1 MELSDNERIR
11 RFVGLIITLFLV
23 SSSHHDALLS
33 QLAQQGTQSVTSM
46 YTGAD
51 GLTHFRRIEIPYN
64 LPIQLKGG
72 VVFGRH
78 ELEARGTPRHL
89 GNAPHRRYVV
99 TLSGAAKIVGSSGEV
114 FIADPRHILLA
125 EDLTGKGH
133 STQAVGP
140 GDWVRMFLEIDDPRT
155 RDDRK

>member
-1 MELSDNERIR
+1 
-11 RFVGLIITLFLV
+11 
-23 SSSHHDALLS
+23 
-33 QLAQQGTQSVTSM
+33 M

-51 GLTHFRRIEIPYN
+51 GLTHFRHIEIPYN

-78 ELEARGTPRHL
+78 RIEARGTPRHF

-99 TLSGAAKIVGSSGEV
+99 TLAGAAEIVGSSGEV
-114 FIADPRHILLA
+114 FIADPGHILLA

-140 GDWVRMFLEIDDPRT
+140 GDWVRMFLEIDEPET
-155 RDDRK
+155 HDRK